1 MKYAFIEAHRGQHAV
16 ATMCRVLGVS
26 SSGYYAW
33 RSRRRF
39 GGKRARAD
47 QILLKAIGEVYQVH
61 RGRYGSR
68 RIWIELRTQGQVC
81 SRRRV
86 ARLMRE
92 NGLEARRRRR
102 YRITTQSKHRRPVA
116 PNVLE
121 RDFTAAAPN
130 QKWVA
135 DITYIPTAEGWLYLA
150 AVLDLHS
157 RKVVGW
163 AMEPYLRDEL
173 VQQAL
178 SMALGRRTFSS
189 SLIHH
194 SDRGSQYASA
204 EYQAL
209 LAKNHIQVSMSG
221 KGNCFDNAPME
232 SFFSTL
238 KSELIHHVR
247 FQTRA
252 EARRAIFEFIE
263 LYYNCQRRHS
273 ALGYLTPQAF
283 EERFYLA

>member
-1 MKYAFIEAHRGQHAV
+1 MKYVFIEAHRGQHRV
-16 ATMCRVLGVS
+16 ASLCRALEVS

-33 RSRRRF
+33 RKRGG
-39 GGKRARAD
+39 GGKRKQAD
-47 QILLKAIGEVYQVH
+47 RHLLQAIAQVH
-61 RGRYGSR
+61 QSSRGRYGSR
-68 RIWIELRTQGQVC
+68 RIHAELHALGQVC

-92 NGLEARRRRR
+92 NGFEARRRRR
-102 YRITTQSKHRRPVA
+102 YRITTQSRHRRPVA
-116 PNVLE
+116 PNVLD
-121 RDFTAAAPN
+121 RDFTATSPN
-130 QKWVA
+130 RKWLA

-150 AVLDLHS
+150 AILDLHS

-178 SMALGRRTFSS
+178 TMALGRRAVNGT
-189 SLIHH
+189 LIHH

-204 EYQAL
+204 DYQAL
-209 LAKNHIQVSMSG
+209 LVKNRVQVSMSG

-238 KSELIHHVR
+238 KSELIHHVQ

-283 EERFYLA
+283 EERHFLT